1 MYELIAQGLTLVL
14 VIYFGLHL
22 RQKIQTLQTTV
33 AFQKDTIDALV
44 KHQGDVD
51 ALNRTMKQ
59 TVDALQALVAF
70 VNPEAQLKREQAF
83 QTGLKRDM
91 SQRLQEMATEVVQ
104 MKHLFVEA
112 IGEAGRRLA
121 ETKSALAV
129 ITRARREGLEELE
142 RQLSMKTESLQ
153 DP

>member
-1 MYELIAQGLTLVL
+1 MRWPTRGGIRGSSRTTWGTRTCSIRCATPARPPHGLKACGGRRRVMYELIAQGLTLVL

-59 TVDALQALVAF
+59 TVDALQALVA
-70 VNPEAQLKREQAF
+70 
-83 QTGLKRDM
+83 
-91 SQRLQEMATEVVQ
+91 
-104 MKHLFVEA
+104 
-112 IGEAGRRLA
+112 
-121 ETKSALAV
+121 
-129 ITRARREGLEELE
+129 
-142 RQLSMKTESLQ
+142 
-153 DP
+153 